1 MYTSSLRHGPCFVT
15 KYVAIFCQ
23 NTSIWHNVFFFKIH
37 VMSNIWPQLNL
48 EQKLYHWMSISV
60 GQFEYFNVPVGERV
74 EKNVTRQTRIWN
86 VHCDIFKTKLAT
98 ESSYVSSLRRFTAMK
113 YHLPSRTYSYKST
126 NISKTLLP
134 GTQCFQYGCAIDRCR
149 HQVWDESHVTSRQT
163 HLIGALL
170 QAVRAPWQSHRNS
183 SSFNESFWGVFII
196 CQTWK
201 SLQIN
206 I

>member
-1 MYTSSLRHGPCFVT
+1 MWTFFVKTWSFDITSSFKNTCNYQYMTTVSLRTQMDVDIGWSVW
-15 KYVAIFCQ
+15 VSER
-23 NTSIWHNVFFFKIH
+23 TSRWACRKKCH
-37 VMSNIWPQLNL
+37 
-48 EQKLYHWMSISV
+48 
-60 GQFEYFNVPVGERV
+60 
-74 EKNVTRQTRIWN
+74 QTRTWN
-86 VHCDIFKTKLAT
+86 VHCDTFKTKLAT
-98 ESSYVSSLRRFTAMK
+98 ESSYVSSLRRFTVME
-113 YHLPSRTYSYKST
+113 HNLPSRTYSYKST